1 MRADIYDKTSEKND
15 IGRSCNMFLFWK
27 IGIQICDQQQ
37 TPYIGEI
44 FSGEHVAIGV
54 LSAV

>member
-1 MRADIYDKTSEKND
+1 
-15 IGRSCNMFLFWK
+15 MFMFWK

-37 TPYIGEI
+37 TLYIGEI